1 MIASLNFLSI
11 IITLFFVSFV
21 IGFFIYELVKKR
33 REAFQ
38 VLQNKLGLGKNYQN
52 YQDLTLGLIQ
62 EHQRQLSQFF
72 QLIKTCLQTFDH
84 LSLAAAYWNYHRDIL
99 QYNSTFARLTGLS
112 SQKGR
117 DISIHEFPVFGSLL
131 TKMTDDSQ
139 TVEIGTMQIN
149 IQRIA
154 GDTDCFFI
162 LTDLEAQEVEEKE
175 KRYLT
180 HAIWHEMKTPLTVL
194 KGYIQLLLEEIQEPE
209 LLKKCQKI
217 DFQIERLEKITSQ
230 LRYLARPNETNN
242 IPVKIQDFIDMIHQ
256 VLQSWQA
263 EIEDRQVK
271 VQTNFEEVEEYRDRE
286 LGFSQGDL
294 YIIASNLISNT
305 IRFNRPHGFVSV
317 FLHIQHS
324 SMVFEVI
331 DNGPGIPEEM
341 KDLIFKPLG
350 HASYNGGKSQGM
362 GLYLV
367 KEAVRRGGGRI
378 AVQSESDRGTT
389 IRIFIPFR

>member
-1 MIASLNFLSI
+1 VIASLNFLSI
-11 IITLFFVSFV
+11 IITLFFVSFI

-33 REAFQ
+33 REALQ

-52 YQDLTLGLIQ
+52 YQDLTLDLIQ
-62 EHQRQLSQFF
+62 ERQRLQNQLV
-72 QLIKTCLQTFDH
+72 QLIKTNLQVFDQ
-84 LSLAAAYWNYHRDIL
+84 LSLAIAYWDYHRDIL
-99 QYNSTFARLTGLS
+99 QYSSTFARYTGL
-112 SQKGR
+112 KNHEGR
-117 DISIHEFPVFGSLL
+117 EISIHDFPVFGSFL
-131 TKMTDDSQ
+131 TKMTEDFQ
-139 TVEIGTMQIN
+139 TVEIGTMQIKV
-149 IQRIA
+149 QRIA
-154 GDTDCFFI
+154 GDSHCFFI
-162 LTDLEAQEVEEKE
+162 LTDLETREAEEKE

-209 LLKKCQKI
+209 LMKICQKI
-217 DFQIERLEKITSQ
+217 DFQIERLAKITSQ

-242 IPVKIQDFIDMIHQ
+242 TIKIQNFIDMIHQ

-271 VQTNFEEVEEYRDRE
+271 VETYFEEVEEYRDRE

-294 YIIASNLISNT
+294 YIVASNLISNA
-305 IRFNRPHGFVSV
+305 IRFNRPHGFVSIL
-317 FLHIQHS
+317 LHVQHE
-324 SMVFEVI
+324 SMIFEVI

-341 KDLIFKPLG
+341 KDSIFKPLG
-350 HASYNGGKSQGM
+350 YASYTGEKSQGM

-367 KEAVRRGGGRI
+367 KEAVRRRGGRI

>member
-1 MIASLNFLSI
+1 M
-11 IITLFFVSFV
+11 
-21 IGFFIYELVKKR
+21 
-33 REAFQ
+33 Q

-52 YQDLTLGLIQ
+52 YQDLTLDLIQ
-62 EHQRQLSQFF
+62 ERQRLQNQLV
-72 QLIKTCLQTFDH
+72 QLIKTNLQVFDQ
-84 LSLAAAYWNYHRDIL
+84 LSLAIAYWDYHRDIL
-99 QYNSTFARLTGLS
+99 QYSSTFARYTGL
-112 SQKGR
+112 KNHEGR
-117 DISIHEFPVFGSLL
+117 EISIHDFPVFGSFL
-131 TKMTDDSQ
+131 TKMTEDSQ
-139 TVEIGTMQIN
+139 TVEIGTMQIKV
-149 IQRIA
+149 QRIA
-154 GDTDCFFI
+154 GDSHCFFI
-162 LTDLEAQEVEEKE
+162 LTDLETREAEEKE

-209 LLKKCQKI
+209 LMKICQKI
-217 DFQIERLEKITSQ
+217 DFQIERLAKITSQ

-242 IPVKIQDFIDMIHQ
+242 TIKIQNFIDMIHQ

-271 VQTNFEEVEEYRDRE
+271 VETYFEEVEEYRDRE

-294 YIIASNLISNT
+294 YIVASNLISNA
-305 IRFNRPHGFVSV
+305 IRFNRPHGFVSIL
-317 FLHIQHS
+317 LHVQHE
-324 SMVFEVI
+324 SMIFEVI

-341 KDLIFKPLG
+341 KDSIFKPLG
-350 HASYNGGKSQGM
+350 YASYNGGKSQGM

-378 AVQSESDRGTT
+378 AFQSESDRGTT

>member
-1 MIASLNFLSI
+1 MCIRDSI
-11 IITLFFVSFV
+11 IILFFVSFI

-33 REAFQ
+33 REALQ

-62 EHQRQLSQFF
+62 ERQRQLSKFF

-84 LSLAAAYWNYHRDIL
+84 LSLAAAYWDYHHDIF

-139 TVEIGTMQIN
+139 TVEIGTMQIK

-162 LTDLEAQEVEEKE
+162 LTDLETQEVEEKE

-194 KGYIQLLLEEIQEPE
+194 KGYTQLLLEEIQEPE
-209 LLKKCQKI
+209 LLKICQKI
-217 DFQIERLEKITSQ
+217 DFQIERLEKTTTQ
-230 LRYLARPNETNN
+230 LRHLPRPNETN
-242 IPVKIQDFIDMIHQ
+242 IPIKIQDFMDMIQQ
-256 VLQSWQA
+256 VLRSWQA

-271 VQTNFEEVEEYRDRE
+271 VEMCIRDSFRGAPALPMHRPLNDLYLKWVSKAVAGEISPDEALDNLAKETDELMEE
-286 LGFSQGDL
+286 LG
-294 YIIASNLISNT
+294 Y
-305 IRFNRPHGFVSV
+305 
-317 FLHIQHS
+317 
-324 SMVFEVI
+324 
-331 DNGPGIPEEM
+331 
-341 KDLIFKPLG
+341 
-350 HASYNGGKSQGM
+350 
-362 GLYLV
+362 
-367 KEAVRRGGGRI
+367 
-378 AVQSESDRGTT
+378 
-389 IRIFIPFR
+389 

>member
-11 IITLFFVSFV
+11 IIILFFVSFI

-33 REAFQ
+33 REALQ

-62 EHQRQLSQFF
+62 ERQRQLSKFF

-84 LSLAAAYWNYHRDIL
+84 LSLAAAYWDYHHDIF

-139 TVEIGTMQIN
+139 TVEIGTMQIK

-162 LTDLEAQEVEEKE
+162 LTDLETQEVEEKE

-194 KGYIQLLLEEIQEPE
+194 KGYTQLLLEEIQEPE
-209 LLKKCQKI
+209 LLKICQKI
-217 DFQIERLEKITSQ
+217 DFQIERLEKTTTQ
-230 LRYLARPNETNN
+230 LRHLPRPNETN
-242 IPVKIQDFIDMIHQ
+242 IPIKIQDFMDMIQQ
-256 VLQSWQA
+256 VLRSWQA

-271 VQTNFEEVEEYRDRE
+271 VETYFEEVEEYRDRE

-294 YIIASNLISNT
+294 YIVTSNLISNA

-317 FLHIQHS
+317 LLHVQHE
-324 SMVFEVI
+324 SMVFEVA

-350 HASYNGGKSQGM
+350 YSSYNGGKSQGM

-378 AVQSESDRGTT
+378 AVQSESDRGTA

>member
-33 REAFQ
+33 REALQ

-52 YQDLTLGLIQ
+52 YQDLTLDLIQ
-62 EHQRQLSQFF
+62 ERQRLQNQLV
-72 QLIKTCLQTFDH
+72 QLIKTNLKVFDQ
-84 LSLAAAYWNYHRDIL
+84 LSLAIAYWDYHRDIL
-99 QYNSTFARLTGLS
+99 QYSSTFARLTGLS

-139 TVEIGTMQIN
+139 TVEIGTMQIK

-162 LTDLEAQEVEEKE
+162 LTDLETQEVEEKE

-209 LLKKCQKI
+209 LLKICQKI
-217 DFQIERLEKITSQ
+217 DFQIERLAKITSQ

-242 IPVKIQDFIDMIHQ
+242 TIKIQNFIDMIHQ

-271 VQTNFEEVEEYRDRE
+271 VETYFEEVEEYRDRE

-294 YIIASNLISNT
+294 YIVASNLISNA

-317 FLHIQHS
+317 LLHVQHE
-324 SMVFEVI
+324 SMVFEVA

-350 HASYNGGKSQGM
+350 YSSYNGGKSQGM

>member
-1 MIASLNFLSI
+1 VIASLNFLSI
-11 IITLFFVSFV
+11 IITLFFVSFI

-33 REAFQ
+33 REALQ

-62 EHQRQLSQFF
+62 ERQRQLSHFF

-84 LSLAAAYWNYHRDIL
+84 LSLAAAYWDYHHDIL
-99 QYNSTFARLTGLS
+99 QYNSTFARYTGL
-112 SQKGR
+112 KNHEGR
-117 DISIHEFPVFGSLL
+117 EISIHEFPVFGSLL

-139 TVEIGTMQIN
+139 TVEIGTMQIK

-162 LTDLEAQEVEEKE
+162 LTDLETQEVEEKE

-209 LLKKCQKI
+209 LLKICQKI
-217 DFQIERLEKITSQ
+217 DFQIERLEKTTTQ
-230 LRYLARPNETNN
+230 LRHLPRPNETN
-242 IPVKIQDFIDMIHQ
+242 IPIKIQDFMDMIQQ
-256 VLQSWQA
+256 VLRSWQA
-263 EIEDRQVK
+263 EVEDRK
-271 VQTNFEEVEEYRDRE
+271 IKIQTKFEDIEEYRNRE
-286 LGFSQGDL
+286 LSFSQGDL
-294 YIIASNLISNT
+294 YIVASNLISNA
-305 IRFNRPHGFVSV
+305 IRFNRPHGFVTV
-317 FLHIQHS
+317 FLLIQKS
-324 SMVFEVI
+324 SMVFEVA

-350 HASYNGGKSQGM
+350 YSSYNGGKSQGI